1 MLDENSSALKRARLA
16 VISAFIIN
24 GFVMGTFVS
33 RIPDIKIDLKLTNA
47 EIGFSLLFISAGV
60 FLSLR
65 PAGKLSAYF
74 GSRVVTNAS
83 YFFMVGSLLLL
94 ANVSSVWT
102 FRLAL
107 FVFGWVNATHDVA
120 MNAHGVYVEQAMKRR
135 TMGFFHAC
143 WSIGTLLGGLLGGY
157 FSQEEI
163 NFSSQELPVSLIIA
177 VIAIIFRPMFLAAE
191 VDRERRAT
199 SEKTESASKKKKHGK
214 TLWIFG
220 FFGLCAALS
229 EGAAGDWGGVLARET
244 FNGTPFLATLPYIV
258 FTFTMVVGRISGDYF
273 ATHYGVGRS
282 IRWGGLLA
290 GTGLLI
296 GLVIGGIPAIVFA
309 WFCLGLGLSVVI
321 PLIFSSAGELAT
333 QQYKGEI
340 SAAEAIAHVSGT
352 SYFGFVIG
360 PPLIGLLSEVVSLRW
375 ALLLLVLLTLTL
387 TRAGRV
393 VNAR

>member
-1 MLDENSSALKRARLA
+1 
-16 VISAFIIN
+16 
-24 GFVMGTFVS
+24 MGTFVS

-83 YFFMVGSLLLL
+83 YFFMVGSLVLL

-143 WSIGTLLGGLLGGY
+143 WSIGTLLGGLFGGLC
-157 FSQEEI
+157 SQ
-163 NFSSQELPVSLIIA
+163 NDVSFTSQELIVSLIISL
-177 VIAIIFRPMFLAAE
+177 VAIGFRSLFLSAE

-199 SEKTESASKKKKHGK
+199 SEKTESDNKKKKPGR

-290 GTGLLI
+290 GIGLLI

-333 QQYKGEI
+333 KQYKGEI

-387 TRAGRV
+387 TCAGRV
-393 VNAR
+393 VNAH

>member
-1 MLDENSSALKRARLA
+1 VLGENSGALKRARLA

-33 RIPDIKIDLKLTNA
+33 RIPDIKIALNLTNA
-47 EIGFSLLFISAGV
+47 DIGYSLLFISAGV

-65 PAGKLSAYF
+65 PAGKLTAYF
-74 GSRVVTNAS
+74 GSRLVTNSS
-83 YFFMVGSLLLL
+83 YFLMVGAIFLL
-94 ANVSSVWT
+94 ANVTTVWT

-107 FVFGWVNATHDVA
+107 FLFGWVNATHDVA

-143 WSIGTLLGGLLGGY
+143 WSIGTLLGGLLGGL
-157 FSQEEI
+157 FSQNEVS
-163 NFSSQELPVSLIIA
+163 FTSQELIVSLIISLVA
-177 VIAIIFRPMFLAAE
+177 TVFRTFFLSTE
-191 VDRERRAT
+191 VDRVRK
-199 SEKTESASKKKKHGK
+199 EKTNTTLSESGKKSHGR

-244 FNGTPFLATLPYIV
+244 FNGTPFLSTLPYIV

-273 ATHYGVGRS
+273 ATHFGVGRS
-282 IRWGGLLA
+282 IRWGGFLA
-290 GTGLLI
+290 GTGLLV

-309 WFCLGLGLSVVI
+309 WFCLGLGLSVTI

-333 QQYKGEI
+333 TTYKGEI
-340 SAAEAIAHVSGT
+340 SPAEAIAHVSGT
-352 SYFGFVIG
+352 SYFGFVVG
-360 PPLIGLLSEVVSLRW
+360 PPLIGLLSDFLTLRW
-375 ALLLLVLLTLTL
+375 ALLLLVLLTLFL
-387 TRAGRV
+387 TRA
-393 VNAR
+393 ARFVKSV

>member
-1 MLDENSSALKRARLA
+1 MLDENSNALKRARLA

-74 GSRVVTNAS
+74 GSRVVTNVS
-83 YFFMVGSLLLL
+83 YFFMVGSLVVL
-94 ANVSSVWT
+94 AHVSSVWT

-143 WSIGTLLGGLLGGY
+143 WSIGTLLGGLLGGLC
-157 FSQEEI
+157 SQ
-163 NFSSQELPVSLIIA
+163 NDVSFTSQELIVSFIISF
-177 VIAIIFRPMFLAAE
+177 VAIVCRSLFLSAE

-199 SEKTESASKKKKHGK
+199 SEETESESKEKKHGR

-387 TRAGRV
+387 TRASRL
-393 VNAR
+393 VNAH

>member
-1 MLDENSSALKRARLA
+1 MLDENSNALKRARLA

-74 GSRVVTNAS
+74 GSRVVTNTS
-83 YFFMVGSLLLL
+83 YFFMVGSLVLL
-94 ANVSSVWT
+94 ANISSVWT

-107 FVFGWVNATHDVA
+107 FLFGWINATHDVA
-120 MNAHGVYVEQAMKRR
+120 MNAHGVYVEQAMRRR

-143 WSIGTLLGGLLGGY
+143 WSIGTLLGGLLGGLC
-157 FSQEEI
+157 SQ
-163 NFSSQELPVSLIIA
+163 NDVSFTSQELLVSMIISF
-177 VIAIIFRPMFLAAE
+177 VAIVCRSLFLSAE
-191 VDRERRAT
+191 VDRERRAK
-199 SEKTESASKKKKHGK
+199 SEKTESENKKNRHGR

-387 TRAGRV
+387 TRASRV
-393 VNAR
+393 VNAH